1 MGYRLYKALTTVPP
15 GSYLDVERGG
25 TGHFSNSIQK
35 RKRTVQTSDSVF
47 PSGHKHLTQHD
58 MCMHMCMHMCMWRTG
73 PRPPGTSGASGVP
86 IAMAIPCS
94 MVPKQ
99 RQRARTTAGEMRLA
113 FPSSNV
119 VRCRRMPALG
129 RAACY
134 SPLPPAAAWRSISAH
149 ASWPCWRAIVSAVSP
164 SQSAALGSAPAR
176 SISCTHAS

>member
-1 MGYRLYKALTTVPP
+1 MGYKALGRTTVPP
-15 GSYLDVERGG
+15 GSYLDVEREKGQA
-25 TGHFSNSIQK
+25 TFLILYKKEN
-35 RKRTVQTSDSVF
+35 VQFRHQTPSSLQVTNTS
-47 PSGHKHLTQHD
+47 HN
-58 MCMHMCMHMCMWRTG
+58 MHMHMWRTG

>member
-1 MGYRLYKALTTVPP
+1 MVGYRLYKALTTVPP

-47 PSGHKHLTQHD
+47 PSGHKHLTQHAHAHVAYRPETTWHLRCLRSAD
-58 MCMHMCMHMCMWRTG
+58 SDGDTMLHG
-73 PRPPGTSGASGVP
+73 PK
-86 IAMAIPCS
+86 I
-94 MVPKQ
+94 Q

-134 SPLPPAAAWRSISAH
+134 SPLAPAAAWRSISAH

-176 SISCTHAS
+176 SISFTHAS